1 MDTIEE
7 DTKHEEDTTGGGQA
21 IVFLIG
27 WGIFLQ
33 GVDGD
38 LVFSLSRR
46 RLEFPYDRHV
56 WTSY

>member
-7 DTKHEEDTTGGGQA
+7 DTKHEEDTIGGGQA

-33 GVDGD
+33 GVDGG
-38 LVFSLSRR
+38 LVFFVIKKAFGVSSR
-46 RLEFPYDRHV
+46 
-56 WTSY
+56 